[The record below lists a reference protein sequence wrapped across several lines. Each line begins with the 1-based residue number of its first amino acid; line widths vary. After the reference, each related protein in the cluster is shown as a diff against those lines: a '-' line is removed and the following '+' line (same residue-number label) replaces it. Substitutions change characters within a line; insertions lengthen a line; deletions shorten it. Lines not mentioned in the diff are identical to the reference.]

1 MSGIQTFIFG
11 MTAFYAIDSIMPE
24 FTISFE
30 ADKSII
36 VGGIS
41 LLITYMVYNSL
52 YRYYTE

>member
-1 MSGIQTFIFG
+1 MSGIQTFIVG
-11 MTAFYAIDSIMPE
+11 MTAFYVLDSIMPE

-36 VGGIS
+36 VGGAS
-41 LLITYMVYNSL
+41 LLITYMVCNSL